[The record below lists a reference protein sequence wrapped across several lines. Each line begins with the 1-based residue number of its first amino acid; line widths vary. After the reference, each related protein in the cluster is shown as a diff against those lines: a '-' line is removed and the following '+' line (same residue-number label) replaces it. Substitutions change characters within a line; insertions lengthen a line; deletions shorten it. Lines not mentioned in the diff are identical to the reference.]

1 MTLKIRIESKLDNLE
16 AKKDD
21 RVKILEEQVNMLKK
35 DKNELKDK
43 WAASAKQLEAMI
55 EANRHE

>member
-1 MTLKIRIESKLDNLE
+1 MTLKIRIENKLDNLE

-35 DKNELKDK
+35 DKKELKDR
-43 WAASAKQLEAMI
+43 WSESAKQLEACI